1 VSGEP
6 PRCPSTATLL
16 RAMLML
22 IEKNVTALS
31 IYDEESGRVI
41 GYITLSSINHE
52 ITKSGGRVKS
62 ETVVQ

>member
-1 VSGEP
+1 
-6 PRCPSTATLL
+6 
-16 RAMLML
+16 
-22 IEKNVTALS
+22 VTALS
-31 IYDEESGRVI
+31 IYDEESGRII